1 MSKLLKK
8 LLMIALA
15 VPTLAMAQVNLDKVV
30 ATVAGEPITA
40 QEVQEQISI
49 NVTVA
54 AQEAEA
60 NGKKLNLTDAQKSEV
75 KQSAFNEIISNRL
88 MLNKAKNLNI
98 GVSDSDIAQAL
109 NTIAQSQNI
118 SAEQFKQ
125 NVIKQGGEKGW
136 AALNRDLRMDLIKNT
151 LIRREV
157 EDKVTVSSDEVNAF
171 LAERKLG
178 KNNPIPKT
186 KGVLASD
193 IFVVGT
199 DKKAKAKITA
209 AKARLD
215 AGEAFADVARSAS
228 ENQATAQNGG
238 KVPFIAFDNSADPA
252 ITKALDGLADGATSG
267 IITTKN
273 GLHIIKVEKQTEI
286 EFSLDEQVKN
296 AKAALMEQKMPV
308 AYNTWLKNLM
318 ESGQSLVEIKKQ

>member
-8 LLMIALA
+8 LLMVALA

-30 ATVAGEPITA
+30 ATVAGEPVTA

-49 NVTVA
+49 NVAVA

-60 NGKKLNLTDAQKSEV
+60 NGKKLNLTEAQKNDV

-98 GVSDSDIAQAL
+98 GVSDSDTTQAM
-109 NTIAQSQNI
+109 NNIAQSQNI
-118 SAEQFKQ
+118 SVEQFKQ

-136 AALNRDLRMDLIKNT
+136 AALNRDLRMDLIKNA
-151 LIRREV
+151 LIKHEV
-157 EDKVTVSSDEVNAF
+157 EDKVKVSSDEVDAF
-171 LAERKLG
+171 LAEKKLG
-178 KNNPIPKT
+178 KNNPIPTT

-193 IFVVGT
+193 IFVAGT
-199 DKKAKAKITA
+199 DKKAKGKMNAI
-209 AKARLD
+209 KARLD
-215 AGEAFADVARSAS
+215 AGEAFAAVARSAS
-228 ENQATAQNGG
+228 ESPETAQNGG
-238 KVPFIAFDNSADPA
+238 KVPFIAFDNSADPEV
-252 ITKALDGLADGATSG
+252 TKALQGLTDGATTG

-296 AKAALMEQKMPV
+296 AKAALMEKKLPE
-308 AYNTWLKNLM
+308 AYNAWMKDLM
-318 ESGQSLVEIKKQ
+318 ESGQSLVEIKK

>member
-8 LLMIALA
+8 LLMVALA

-30 ATVAGEPITA
+30 ATVAGEPVTA

-49 NVTVA
+49 NVAVA
-54 AQEAEA
+54 NQEA
-60 NGKKLNLTDAQKSEV
+60 GKKLNLTEAQKNDI

-98 GVSDSDIAQAL
+98 GVSDSDINQAL
-109 NTIAQSQNI
+109 NSIAQSQNI
-118 SAEQFKQ
+118 SVDEFKQ
-125 NVIKQGGEKGW
+125 NVIKQGGDKGW

-151 LIRREV
+151 LIKREV
-157 EDKVTVSSDEVNAF
+157 EDKVKVSSDEVDAF

-193 IFVVGT
+193 IFIAGA
-199 DKKAKAKITA
+199 DKKAKDKMNAV
-209 AKARLD
+209 KARLD
-215 AGEAFADVARSAS
+215 AGEAFDAVARSAS
-228 ENQATAQNGG
+228 ENQETARNGG

-252 ITKALDGLADGATSG
+252 VTKALEGLADGATSG
-267 IITTKN
+267 IISTKN
-273 GLHIIKVEKQTEI
+273 GLHIIKVEKRTEI
-286 EFSLDEQVKN
+286 EFGLDEQTKN
-296 AKAALMEQKMPV
+296 AKAALMEQKMPE
-308 AYNTWLKNLM
+308 AYNTWLKDLM
-318 ESGQSLVEIKKQ
+318 VSGQSLVEIKK

>member
-8 LLMIALA
+8 LLMVALA

-30 ATVAGEPITA
+30 ATVAGEPVTA

-49 NVTVA
+49 NVA
-54 AQEAEA
+54 LANQEA
-60 NGKKLNLTDAQKSEV
+60 GKKLNLTEAQKNDI

-98 GVSDSDIAQAL
+98 GVSDSDINQAL
-109 NTIAQSQNI
+109 NSIAQSQNI
-118 SAEQFKQ
+118 SVDEFKQ
-125 NVIKQGGEKGW
+125 NVIKQGGDKGW

-151 LIRREV
+151 LIKREV
-157 EDKVTVSSDEVNAF
+157 EDKVKVSSDEVDAF

-193 IFVVGT
+193 IFIAGA
-199 DKKAKAKITA
+199 DKKAKDKMNAV
-209 AKARLD
+209 KARLD
-215 AGEAFADVARSAS
+215 AGEAFDAVARSAS
-228 ENQATAQNGG
+228 ENQETARNGG

-252 ITKALDGLADGATSG
+252 VTKALEGLADGATSG
-267 IITTKN
+267 IISTKN

-286 EFSLDEQVKN
+286 EFSLDEQTKN
-296 AKAALMEQKMPV
+296 AKAALIGQKMPE
-308 AYNTWLKNLM
+308 AYNTWLKALM
-318 ESGQSLVEIKKQ
+318 ESGQSLVEIKK

>member
-8 LLMIALA
+8 LLMVALA

-30 ATVAGEPITA
+30 ATVAGEPVTA

-49 NVTVA
+49 NVAVA
-54 AQEAEA
+54 NQEA
-60 NGKKLNLTDAQKSEV
+60 GKKLNLTEAQKNDI

-98 GVSDSDIAQAL
+98 GVSDSDINQAL
-109 NTIAQSQNI
+109 NSIAQSQNI
-118 SAEQFKQ
+118 SVDEFKQ
-125 NVIKQGGEKGW
+125 NVIKQGGDKGW

-151 LIRREV
+151 LIKREV
-157 EDKVTVSSDEVNAF
+157 EDKVKVSSDEVDAF

-193 IFVVGT
+193 IFIAGA
-199 DKKAKAKITA
+199 DKKAKDKMNAV
-209 AKARLD
+209 KARLD
-215 AGEAFADVARSAS
+215 AGEAFDAVARSAS
-228 ENQATAQNGG
+228 ENQETARNGG

-252 ITKALDGLADGATSG
+252 VTKALEGLADGATSG
-267 IITTKN
+267 IISTKN

-286 EFSLDEQVKN
+286 EFSLDEQTKN
-296 AKAALMEQKMPV
+296 AKAALMEQKMPE
-308 AYNTWLKNLM
+308 AYNTWLKDLM
-318 ESGQSLVEIKKQ
+318 ESGQSLVEIKK